1 MSKSKILGMM
11 ALIAFAVGI
20 ILPGTV
26 QPVLGDEIQIGFIA
40 PVTGAWAD
48 FGAVINKATK
58 LALKQI
64 NEGGGI
70 NGKKINLINED
81 NQSSDPGA
89 LGALN
94 KLVEQDKVLVI
105 LGTVK
110 SSETLTISDSI
121 KKYGIPTMVGGTNIT
136 LTRRGNPWLFRC
148 RPDDSITAAA
158 MVKYI
163 KEDLK
168 LTKVGILHVTDAFGT
183 GGADLVEQGCKEKGL
198 TLVKREKYAAEDKD
212 FTDQLLSLKNAGTQV
227 MCLYGHGDDTAIIM
241 KQYRN
246 LGSPFKYIGS
256 PSSAMPGTLEAAG
269 GAGEGLLAIMDYVP
283 GETKESKKYIDD
295 YRREYGAEM
304 DSQSAWNYDALCI
317 LANAIR
323 KAGEDRAEIR
333 EAILALKDYKG
344 VCGTY
349 SFTRNGDGLHE
360 VSIIQNQKGGTYKL
374 LKVLK
379 IPPKD

>member
-1 MSKSKILGMM
+1 MSKPKIVGMM
-11 ALIAFAVGI
+11 ALIAFTMGI

-26 QPVLGDEIQIGFIA
+26 KPALGEEIQIGFIT
-40 PVTGAWAD
+40 PTTGSWAEVGTV
-48 FGAVINKATK
+48 FIKAAK

-64 NEGGGI
+64 NQGGGI
-70 NGKKINLINED
+70 NGKKINLIIGD

-89 LGALN
+89 LAALN

-105 LGTVK
+105 LGPLK
-110 SSETLTISDSI
+110 SSEILTISDSI
-121 KKYGIPTMVGGTNIT
+121 KKHGIPTMVGGTNIT

-168 LTKVGILHVTDAFGT
+168 LTKVGILHVRDPFGT
-183 GGADLVEQGCKEKGL
+183 GGGDLVEQGCKENGL
-198 TLVKREKYAAEDKD
+198 TLVKRENYAAEDKD
-212 FTDQLLSLKNAGTQV
+212 FTAQLLSLKNAGTQV

-256 PSSAMPGTLEAAG
+256 PASASPENLKAAE
-269 GAGEGLLAIMDYVP
+269 GAGEGLLAIMDYLP
-283 GETKESKKYIDD
+283 GQTKESKKYIDD
-295 YRREYGAEM
+295 YRREYGEEM
-304 DSQSAWNYDALCI
+304 DSLSAWNYDALCI

-360 VSIIQNQKGGTYKL
+360 ASVIQNQKGDTYKL